1 VSGSRQLAEASD
13 DGAEIAA
20 RFTLEVFALKIVRTT
35 ELLTI
40 SPLSSPS
47 AAAQE
52 NA

>member
-1 VSGSRQLAEASD
+1 LAEASE

-40 SPLSSPS
+40 SKPLSSPS